1 MTMYESVCYSVVSDA
16 WQPHRLQTARLLCAW
31 DSPGKNR
38 LTESPVCVS
47 CIAGGLFTTLPG
59 NPIIYVMHIILNI
72 KYMCILTRIIGDS
85 ASSTF
90 PDSIILE
97 AKTVP
102 IFFFFSRKVRTGKG
116 SESFHLPSSYLC
128 LTLTFRCFV
137 FDLASYRPN
146 EVCFPLSFFGGVG
159 VIALGFRVGPAVQ
172 WSESAACVHISPSS
186 WASLP
191 GPPRSSQST
200 ELSSLRCP
208 AGSH

>member
-1 MTMYESVCYSVVSDA
+1 MTMYESVSLSVVSDA
-16 WQPHRLQTARLLCAW
+16 LQPHRLQTARLLCAW

-47 CIAGGLFTTLPG
+47 CVDSTAQTPG

-72 KYMCILTRIIGDS
+72 KYMCILTWIIGDS

-97 AKTVP
+97 AKTVL
-102 IFFFFSRKVRTGKG
+102 IVFFFFSIKVRTGKG

-137 FDLASYRPN
+137 FDLASYRPK
-146 EVCFPLSFFGGVG
+146 EVCFPFSFLVG
-159 VIALGFRVGPAVQ
+159 WV
-172 WSESAACVHISPSS
+172 
-186 WASLP
+186 
-191 GPPRSSQST
+191 
-200 ELSSLRCP
+200 
-208 AGSH
+208 